1 MTSRLPHCH
10 GHPPAWVENARQE
23 LREIHILQQELLSL
37 CYDEQT
43 SAVPRASTC
52 LGGKSRSR
60 TPGKQRFS
68 NKNSSPSAMTSRLP
82 HCHGHPPAWVENPGQ
97 ELRETQ
103 VLQQELLSLCYD
115 QQTSALPQAST
126 CLGGKSRS
134 TTPGK
139 HRFSN
144 KNSSPS
150 AMTSRLPHCHGHP
163 PARVENPR
171 QELRETQVLQQEL
184 LSLCYDEQTSAL
196 PRAST
201 CLGGK
206 STSRTQGNTGS
217 PTRTPLPLL

>member
-1 MTSRLPHCH
+1 MHVKNSGKYRFSNKNSSTSAMTSRLPHCP

-23 LREIHILQQELLSL
+23 LREIQVLQQELLYL

-43 SAVPRASTC
+43 SALPRASTC

-60 TPGKQRFS
+60 
-68 NKNSSPSAMTSRLP
+68 
-82 HCHGHPPAWVENPGQ
+82 
-97 ELRETQ
+97 
-103 VLQQELLSLCYD
+103 
-115 QQTSALPQAST
+115 
-126 CLGGKSRS
+126 
-134 TTPGK
+134 TPGK

-163 PARVENPR
+163 PAWVENAR
-171 QELRETQVLQQEL
+171 QELREIQVLQQEL
-184 LSLCYDEQTSAL
+184 LYLCYDEQTSAL

-206 STSRTQGNTGS
+206 CTSRTQGNTGS